1 MKYYTREKPNKK
13 RIWEID
19 ALRGLGMLGV
29 IAIHVTYDL
38 IYLFGLWQPKSTAL
52 FDFGQDWGGIFFLFL
67 SGICVTLGSR
77 SAKRGI
83 TVFGC
88 GMVITAVTVG
98 MYLLDF
104 ADRGIIIYFGVLH
117 CLGVCMLLWQL
128 FRKCPTWLLVVLG
141 VVFAGVGLYWKYTD
155 LRIATDWFTILGLP
169 SYHFS
174 SSDYF
179 PLLPNFGYFLIGSVL
194 GRTLYKKKESL
205 LPHVNTENIILRVLC
220 WIGRHSLLVY
230 LVHQPLIAAILAVIA
245 ML

>member
-1 MKYYTREKPNKK
+1 MKK
-13 RIWEID
+13 RIWELD

-29 IAIHVTYDL
+29 IAIHATYDL
-38 IYLFGLWQPKSTAL
+38 IYLFGVWQPKDTTL
-52 FDFGQDWGGIFFLFL
+52 FDFGQDWGGVIFLFL

-77 SAKRGI
+77 SVRRGI

-88 GMVITAVTVG
+88 GMLITAVTVG

-104 ADRGIIIYFGVLH
+104 AGRGIIIYFGVLH

-128 FRKCPTWLLVVLG
+128 LRKSPTWLLAVLG
-141 VVFAGVGLYWKYTD
+141 VLLAAVGLYWKFSD
-155 LRIATDWFTILGLP
+155 IRIATDWLTVFGLP

-179 PLLPNFGYFLIGSVL
+179 PLLPNFGYFLIGAFL

-205 LPHVNTENIILRVLC
+205 LPMVNERNLLVRPLC
-220 WIGRHSLLVY
+220 FIGRHSLLVY
-230 LVHQPLIAAILAVIA
+230 LLHQPLIAAIIA
-245 ML
+245 AATML